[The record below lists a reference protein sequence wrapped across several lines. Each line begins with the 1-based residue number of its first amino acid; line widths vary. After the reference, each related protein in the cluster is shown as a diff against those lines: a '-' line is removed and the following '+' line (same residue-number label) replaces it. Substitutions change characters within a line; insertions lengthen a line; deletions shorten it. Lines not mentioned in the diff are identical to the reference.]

1 MKIIL
6 DGPQMKK
13 MKTRDVLFCFRN
25 RQKVYIFHLYL
36 SENHFNTSCGHATK
50 WKSESSPG
58 QAHRHCYQTLKH
70 K

>member
-13 MKTRDVLFCFRN
+13 MKTKDVLFCFRN
-25 RQKVYIFHLYL
+25 RKKIYIFHLYL

-50 WKSESSPG
+50 
-58 QAHRHCYQTLKH
+58 
-70 K
+70 